1 MGWEFEILEKLY
13 KTLSDLVAQLLTGFV
28 VELKIW

>member
-13 KTLSDLVAQLLTGFV
+13 KTLSSLVTQLLISFAI
-28 VELKIW
+28 ELRIW